1 MDQMLNISSNIV
13 SATVGTAYW
22 TLKPFVKLI
31 EKGADVCSSS
41 SPAQIIKE
49 TVYSYP
55 PEMKKWIAIAGLMGA
70 SAVAI
75 GAYGAHVVYPRKE
88 IADNRKAVFETANKY
103 HFLHSLALLGVPF
116 ARKPCLTGSLFLSGT
131 IVFSGTCYYYAMT
144 DNKDVSK
151 WTPYGGA
158 TLILAW
164 LSLAL

>member
-1 MDQMLNISSNIV
+1 MSQMVYDYFVGPLFRLVSKGPTVSVSNIPQPQQV
-13 SATVGTAYW
+13 IHSM
-22 TLKPFVKLI
+22 
-31 EKGADVCSSS
+31 
-41 SPAQIIKE
+41 
-49 TVYSYP
+49 P

-103 HFLHSLALLGVPF
+103 HFLHSLALLGVPM
-116 ARKPCLTGSLFLSGT
+116 ARSPCLTGSLFLSGT
-131 IVFSGTCYYYAMT
+131 IVFSGTCYYYAIT

-151 WTPYGGA
+151 WTPYGGV

-164 LSLAL
+164 LSMAL